1 MEELTTYIEESTIYN
16 QSLQIKSGDLT
27 IEIAKRKE
35 DVTQLRHDL
44 DILMYLTRDRK
55 PSNLNLSSTE
65 LEQTMPEGLKF

>member
-27 IEIAKRKE
+27 IEIARRKE

-44 DILMYLTRDRK
+44 DRLMNLTRDRP
-55 PSNLNLSSTE
+55 PSNLNLS
-65 LEQTMPEGLKF
+65 